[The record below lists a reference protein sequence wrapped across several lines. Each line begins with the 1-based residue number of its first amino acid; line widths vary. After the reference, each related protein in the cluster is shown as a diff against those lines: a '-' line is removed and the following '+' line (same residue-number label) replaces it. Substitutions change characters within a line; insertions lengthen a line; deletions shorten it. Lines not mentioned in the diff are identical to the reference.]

1 MDSVQF
7 GLVSSIFTLGGFL
20 GALCGG
26 PATTQYGRLKAMIV
40 SGILAAIGPAFEALA
55 NSIGFLITGRLIAGL
70 GAGAATVIVP
80 IYISEIAPPYQKGFF
95 GSFTQVMINVGIL
108 ITQTLG
114 LFLSRGQFW
123 RIILGVGGAI
133 AALQVVCLVLG
144 GQESPKWLADN
155 GKPSRAKRTLR
166 KLRGHQANIDEEVVG
181 WGLESERDMED
192 EEETL
197 LANEDRMDERMSG
210 RASRG
215 DRPEVER
222 DEQGRPRTRLG
233 RAEQRVENFTKTI
246 GFLAVLKNSDYR
258 PAVIAVVMIMV
269 GQQLCGINSIVMY
282 GVSLLSDLLAANSA
296 ILNVAVAALNLIVTL
311 SAAPLVDKLGRKTC
325 LLLSIT

>member
-1 MDSVQF
+1 MAAQTRFWWRLLLDLRYSVGEQLDLGAQVLGVAENALTHLFSSVGFDVSAGSDDGYLPQCIEMDSVQF

-192 EEETL
+192 EE
-197 LANEDRMDERMSG
+197 
-210 RASRG
+210 
-215 DRPEVER
+215 
-222 DEQGRPRTRLG
+222 
-233 RAEQRVENFTKTI
+233 
-246 GFLAVLKNSDYR
+246 
-258 PAVIAVVMIMV
+258 
-269 GQQLCGINSIVMY
+269 
-282 GVSLLSDLLAANSA
+282 
-296 ILNVAVAALNLIVTL
+296 
-311 SAAPLVDKLGRKTC
+311 
-325 LLLSIT
+325 